1 MLEYTDGINSLHFA
15 DFSTWM
21 ALGEIGVSLPW
32 WCPALVLWAPGSW
45 GLFLNLKKKL
55 WWKNCIFRN
64 ILGQS
69 WTLKFHKVKLMKFKT
84 FNFDLKYFGKWQ
96 FFNYE
101 IFLRFKK
108 SPQLPGAGRTRAG
121 HHQRSDMPASP
132 RARNLVVIET

>member
-1 MLEYTDGINSLHFA
+1 
-15 DFSTWM
+15 
-21 ALGEIGVSLPW
+21 
-32 WCPALVLWAPGSW
+32 
-45 GLFLNLKKKL
+45 
-55 WWKNCIFRN
+55 
-64 ILGQS
+64 
-69 WTLKFHKVKLMKFKT
+69 MKFKT

-132 RARNLVVIET
+132 RARNLVVIETQLPRDLLLPTTKARTWKQAFGTPRTSVAVKKSGGKKYVVVKENF